1 MPNHIR
7 NRITLTG
14 NKEEIQSLIEK
25 FSREDG
31 DFPCFKKI
39 CPMPKILDDTEFGSN
54 IIDHVQYSLLKDGKM
69 FHHQLPMFS
78 NPKLIDDP
86 TDTQLKDIEIGLK
99 AFDTTGCIYWR
110 DWTLKNWGTKW
121 NSYDHAKKGDGVF
134 EFDTAW
140 TGVPDVLKLMLKDF
154 PNVEIYYE
162 YADEDIGS
170 NVGCGYLTYFQ
181 HPKSSTKGAYE
192 LAFKLHP
199 DSEEYYE
206 FIDGEYKCK
215 DEDEE

>member
-14 NKEEIQSLIEK
+14 NKEEIQSLIK
-25 FSREDG
+25 RFSDKDG

-39 CPMPKILDDTEFGSN
+39 CPMPKILENTEFGMD
-54 IIDHVQYSLLKDGKM
+54 IIDHVQYSLLKDYKI
-69 FHHQLPMFS
+69 FSHQLSAFS
-78 NPKLIDDP
+78 HPELIKNP
-86 TDTQLKDIEIGLK
+86 TDDQSKNIAIGLK
-99 AFDTTGCIYWR
+99 AFEETGCIFWR
-110 DWTLKNWGTKW
+110 DWTIKKWGTKW
-121 NSYDHAKKGDGVF
+121 NAYDHKKKGEFVF

-140 TGVPDVLKLMLKDF
+140 TSVPDILKLMLEDF
-154 PNVEIYYE
+154 THVELYYE

-181 HPKSSTKGAYE
+181 RPKSSTKSAFD

-199 DSEEYYE
+199 ESKEYYE
-206 FIDGEYKCK
+206 FVDGEYKCK
-215 DEDEE
+215 DEE